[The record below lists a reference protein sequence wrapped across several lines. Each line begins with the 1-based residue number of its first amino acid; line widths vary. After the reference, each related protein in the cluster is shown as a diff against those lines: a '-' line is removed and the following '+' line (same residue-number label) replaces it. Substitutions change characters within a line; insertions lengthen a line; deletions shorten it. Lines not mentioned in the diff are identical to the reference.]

1 MFNRRKGDHPIKWLT
16 KAATFYYPVI
26 LLTLLLG
33 AGLAAVSGYMAF
45 GFVPTLGELM
55 ALCIAVVILTLILIR
70 IDVDEE

>member
-16 KAATFYYPVI
+16 KTATFYYPVI
-26 LLTLLLG
+26 LLTLFLG
-33 AGLAAVSGYMAF
+33 IGLAAVSGYIAF

-55 ALCIAVVILTLILIR
+55 SLCIAVVILTLVLIR